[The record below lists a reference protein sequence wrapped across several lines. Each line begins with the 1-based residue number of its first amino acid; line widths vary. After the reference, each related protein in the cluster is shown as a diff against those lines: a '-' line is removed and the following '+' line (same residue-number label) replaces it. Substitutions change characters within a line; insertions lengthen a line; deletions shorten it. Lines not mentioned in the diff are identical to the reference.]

1 MKLERRLYFTK
12 DSIFTDQT
20 ERKTI
25 EQKVAE
31 IIKRNENYIS
41 QLEEGD
47 MGKIVDTNERI
58 FFRFYVTAK
67 TIAVD
72 LVEDEVFIGQ

>member
-1 MKLERRLYFTK
+1 M
-12 DSIFTDQT
+12 
-20 ERKTI
+20 ERKIFFLDKSTFGCQMERKII

-31 IIKRNENYIS
+31 IIRKNENYIS

-47 MGKIVDTNERI
+47 MGKIVDTNEKI
-58 FFRFYVTAK
+58 FLRFYVTAK
-67 TIAVD
+67 TIVVD